1 MAEFASPGI
10 PEEED
15 PLTSRQ
21 REVLARVAE
30 GMTYKEVGVN
40 LHLSESTIKYH
51 MGQILDKLHLQNR
64 SQAIAYL
71 MEQEGSDLET

>member
-1 MAEFASPGI
+1 
-10 PEEED
+10 
-15 PLTSRQ
+15 
-21 REVLARVAE
+21 
-30 GMTYKEVGVN
+30 
-40 LHLSESTIKYH
+40 